1 MGRRLTAAERGFYS
15 QYEDMLSSIDV
26 AHTRASMRGLI
37 NVTIEQST
45 LNNMSKMSAGDVQQ
59 PLDMRALN
67 RMLSDSNLKKLINQ
81 VGR

>member
-1 MGRRLTAAERGFYS
+1 
-15 QYEDMLSSIDV
+15 
-26 AHTRASMRGLI
+26 MRGLI